1 MSTNTKIVLIT
12 IVSTIAVMSFI
23 TVLLW
28 LAGWVPQQQRP
39 RFFDVVK
46 EQWTRSPLDIPG
58 YNVFKRMDYS
68 YSTMRRYAVYVQLTD
83 TTTITEEQAKMIA
96 NIEYG
101 SNSNATWDEFT
112 VFIFSA
118 RDTDHTMAAWNI
130 KIQKG
135 AVRVNKI
142 KNY

>member
-12 IVSTIAVMSFI
+12 IASTIAIMSFI
-23 TVLLW
+23 TGLLR
-28 LAGWVPQQQRP
+28 LAGWVPRGQRP
-39 RFFDVVK
+39 HFPVK
-46 EQWTRSPLDIPG
+46 MEDHQTPAANIPT
-58 YNVFKRMDYS
+58 YRVFKKMEYS
-68 YSTMRRYAVYVQLTD
+68 YSTVRRYAVYVQLTD

>member
-12 IVSTIAVMSFI
+12 IVSTIAVMSLI
-23 TVLLW
+23 AVLLR

-39 RFFDVVK
+39 RFSDVVK

-96 NIEYG
+96 KIEYG
-101 SNSNATWDEFT
+101 SNGNATWDEFT

-118 RDTDHTMAAWNI
+118 QDTDHTMAAWNI

-135 AVRVNKI
+135 AVQVNKI